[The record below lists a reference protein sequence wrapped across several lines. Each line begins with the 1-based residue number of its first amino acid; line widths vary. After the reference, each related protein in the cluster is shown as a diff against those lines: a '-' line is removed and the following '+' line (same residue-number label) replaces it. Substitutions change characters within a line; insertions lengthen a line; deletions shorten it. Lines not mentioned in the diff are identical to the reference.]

1 MRLEPWVRCAK
12 KIVPT
17 GKGHKSAVPV
27 VSSQIQMRVCDYSP
41 GGHLTFSAKCNM
53 RLIKEIQYN

>member
-12 KIVPT
+12 KI
-17 GKGHKSAVPV
+17 GHKSKSHESAVSV

-41 GGHLTFSAKCNM
+41 GGHLTFSAKCNNQ
-53 RLIKEIQYN
+53 LIKRLQYN